1 MIEILQGETLA
12 FALSASDLEG
22 EKEDLKGFQVKAV
35 LRPSE
40 SKFHTF
46 RRDCVC
52 DNNSPVV
59 TWNNIEVDD
68 NTGVAKW
75 FLTSLQ
81 SARIPVGKY
90 AMEVALRDKISQQEI
105 KNKTIDIIEVKTSY
119 TL

>member
-22 EKEDLKGFQVKAV
+22 EDLKSFTVRAV

-59 TWNNIEVDD
+59 TWNNIEVDEL
-68 NTGVAKW
+68 TGVAKW
-75 FLTSLQ
+75 ILTSLQ

-90 AMEVALRDKISQQEI
+90 AMEVTLRDKISQQEI

>member
-22 EKEDLKGFQVKAV
+22 EDLKFFSVRAV

-52 DNNSPVV
+52 NNSNPIV
-59 TWNNIEVDD
+59 TWNNIEVDEL
-68 NTGVAKW
+68 TGVATW
-75 FLTSLQ
+75 ILTSEQ
-81 SARIPVGKY
+81 SVRIPIGKY
-90 AMEVALRDKISQQEI
+90 SVEVALRDKISQQEI
-105 KNKTIDIIEVKTSY
+105 KNKTIDVIEVKTSY

>member
-22 EKEDLKGFQVKAV
+22 EDLKGFQVKAV

-59 TWNNIEVDD
+59 TWNNIEVDEL
-68 NTGVAKW
+68 TGVAKW

-81 SARIPVGKY
+81 SARVPVGKY

-105 KNKTIDIIEVKTSY
+105 KNKTIEIIEVKTSY
-119 TL
+119 TV

>member
-12 FALSASDLEG
+12 FALSASDLDG
-22 EKEDLKGFQVKAV
+22 EDLKDFHVRAV

-75 FLTSLQ
+75 FLTSAQ

-105 KNKTIDIIEVKTSY
+105 KNKTIDVIEVKTSY

>member
-1 MIEILQGETLA
+1 MA

-22 EKEDLKGFQVKAV
+22 KDLKGFQVKAV

-59 TWNNIEVDD
+59 TWNNIEVDEL
-68 NTGVAKW
+68 TGVAKW
-75 FLTSLQ
+75 ILTSLQ
-81 SARIPVGKY
+81 SAKIPVGKY

>member
-22 EKEDLKGFQVKAV
+22 EDLKGFQVKAV

-75 FLTSLQ
+75 FLTSAQ
-81 SARIPVGKY
+81 SARITVGKY
-90 AMEVALRDKISQQEI
+90 AVEVALRDKISQQEI
-105 KNKTIDIIEVKTSY
+105 KNKTIDVIEVKTSY